1 MKIDGCQGDCCRK
14 HVRCAI
20 SGLRIQRNGA
30 EMWNQRLET
39 VMTVTNRFDQRPS
52 SSGVL
57 PYGPGWR
64 RIVRGQADN
73 ALRLVVAAV
82 LLGLLLMIIVAKPVF
97 SQGVSLVKVDVA
109 VVAKGHRISKL
120 LSSNVVNDKNEK
132 VGTLDD
138 VVVDRDRNLFAVLQ
152 VGGFLGINTHLVAVP
167 YQSLVIDD
175 TGKRVELPG
184 ASRDELKKLA
194 EFRYRE

>member
-1 MKIDGCQGDCCRK
+1 MKIDGCQGECRPK
-14 HVRCAI
+14 HVRWLYD
-20 SGLRIQRNGA
+20 GLRIQRNGA
-30 EMWNQRLET
+30 RNVDQRLEAA
-39 VMTVTNRFDQRPS
+39 MSITNRFDQKPS

-175 TGKRVELPG
+175 TGKRIELPG

>member
-1 MKIDGCQGDCCRK
+1 
-14 HVRCAI
+14 
-20 SGLRIQRNGA
+20 
-30 EMWNQRLET
+30 
-39 VMTVTNRFDQRPS
+39 
-52 SSGVL
+52 
-57 PYGPGWR
+57 
-64 RIVRGQADN
+64 
-73 ALRLVVAAV
+73 
-82 LLGLLLMIIVAKPVF
+82 
-97 SQGVSLVKVDVA
+97 VKVDVA

-175 TGKRVELPG
+175 TGKRIELPG

>member
-1 MKIDGCQGDCCRK
+1 M
-14 HVRCAI
+14 
-20 SGLRIQRNGA
+20 S
-30 EMWNQRLET
+30 
-39 VMTVTNRFDQRPS
+39 VTNRFDQRPS

-57 PYGPGWR
+57 PYGPAWR

-73 ALRLVVAAV
+73 ALRLVVVAV
-82 LLGLLLMIIVAKPVF
+82 LLCMLMMIVIAKPVF
-97 SQGVSLVKVDVA
+97 SQGVELLKVDVA

-152 VGGFLGINTHLVAVP
+152 VGGFLGINTRLVAVP

-175 TGKRVELPG
+175 AGKKIELPG

-194 EFRYRE
+194 EFRYRD

>member
-1 MKIDGCQGDCCRK
+1 M
-14 HVRCAI
+14 
-20 SGLRIQRNGA
+20 S
-30 EMWNQRLET
+30 
-39 VMTVTNRFDQRPS
+39 VTNRFDQRPS

-73 ALRLVVAAV
+73 ALRMVVVAV
-82 LLGLLLMIIVAKPVF
+82 VLGLLLMIIVAKPVF
-97 SQGVSLVKVDVA
+97 SQSISIVKVDVA
-109 VVAKGHRISKL
+109 VVAKGLRVSKL
-120 LSSNVVNDKNEK
+120 LGSSVTNDKNDK

-138 VVVDRDRNLFAVLQ
+138 VIIDRDRNLFAVLQ

-167 YQSLVIDD
+167 YQSLVIDAA
-175 TGKRVELPG
+175 GKKIELPG

-194 EFRYRE
+194 EFKYPSS

>member
-1 MKIDGCQGDCCRK
+1 
-14 HVRCAI
+14 
-20 SGLRIQRNGA
+20 
-30 EMWNQRLET
+30 
-39 VMTVTNRFDQRPS
+39 MTVTNRFDQRPS

-175 TGKRVELPG
+175 TGKRIELPG

>member
-1 MKIDGCQGDCCRK
+1 MKIDGCQGECRPK
-14 HVRCAI
+14 QVRCRYD
-20 SGLRIQRNGA
+20 GLRIQRNGA
-30 EMWNQRLET
+30 RNVDHQPEA
-39 VMTVTNRFDQRPS
+39 VMSVTNRFDQRPS
-52 SSGVL
+52 TTGVL
-57 PYGPGWR
+57 PYGPEWR

-73 ALRLVVAAV
+73 ALRLVVVAV
-82 LLGLLLMIIVAKPVF
+82 LFCVLMLIVNAKPVF
-97 SQGVSLVKVDVA
+97 SQVVELLKVDVA

-120 LSSNVVNDKNEK
+120 LSSNVVNEKNEK

-138 VVVDRDRNLFAVLQ
+138 VVVDRDRNLFAILQ
-152 VGGFLGINTHLVAVP
+152 VGGFLGINSHLVAVP

-175 TGKRVELPG
+175 TGRRIELPG